1 METRRKRDSR
11 SRRRSKGEDNIL
23 KKWSFPNNL
32 KSLKLPGNFKFLRL
46 PGNLNFLKKVKFS
59 QRKIL
64 FLLIGIV
71 AVILAIF
78 FGILP
83 LIEAKKKV
91 EEEII
96 LKKRALLRYE
106 QFLQNRKSIEED
118 LARTSRE
125 YEGIQLKLLSGET
138 PQLGAAHLQEIVKRV
153 SEKNGVGIRSV
164 RILEPKEMN
173 VYLKVSLH
181 VDFNP
186 IGSLLSLGQ
195 FIYEIEHHEKELM
208 ISEMDFLVF
217 NPRMPSNVQ
226 GSLVITGL
234 MKKTKAKEKGR
245 QG

>member
-1 METRRKRDSR
+1 LKR
-11 SRRRSKGEDNIL
+11 
-23 KKWSFPNNL
+23 WSFPNNL
-32 KSLKLPGNFKFLRL
+32 KFLKL

-59 QRKIL
+59 QRRIL

-71 AVILAIF
+71 AIVLVIS
-78 FGILP
+78 FGLLP
-83 LIEAKKKV
+83 LIEAKKKA
-91 EEEII
+91 EEEIV
-96 LKKRALLRYE
+96 LKKRALSGYE
-106 QFLQNRKSIEED
+106 QFLQNRKAIEEE
-118 LARTSRE
+118 LGRTSKE
-125 YEGIQLKLLSGET
+125 YEGIQQKLLSGET
-138 PQLGAAHLQEIVKRV
+138 PQLGAANLQEIVKRL
-153 SEKNGVGIRSV
+153 SEKNGIGIRSV

-195 FIYEIEHHEKELM
+195 FMYDIEHHEKELM

-226 GSLVITGL
+226 GSLIITGL
-234 MKKTKAKEKGR
+234 MKKMKTKEKGR

>member
-1 METRRKRDSR
+1 
-11 SRRRSKGEDNIL
+11 L
-23 KKWSFPNNL
+23 KKWSFPDNL

-46 PGNLNFLKKVKFS
+46 PDNLNFLKKVRFS

-71 AVILAIF
+71 AAVLAIS
-78 FGILP
+78 FGVLP
-83 LIEAKKKV
+83 LIEAEKKA
-91 EEEII
+91 EEEIV

-106 QFLQNRKSIEED
+106 HFLQNRKAIEED

-138 PQLGAAHLQEIVKRV
+138 PQLGAANLQEIVKRV

-164 RILEPKEMN
+164 RILEPKEMT
-173 VYLKVSLH
+173 VYLKISLH
-181 VDFNP
+181 LDFTP
-186 IGSLLSLGQ
+186 ISSMLSLGQ
-195 FIYEIEHHEKELM
+195 FMYEIEHHEKELM

-245 QG
+245 PG

>member
-1 METRRKRDSR
+1 M
-11 SRRRSKGEDNIL
+11 

-32 KSLKLPGNFKFLRL
+32 KFLKLPGNFKFLRL
-46 PGNLNFLKKVKFS
+46 PDNLNFLKKGKFS

-71 AVILAIF
+71 AVILAISL
-78 FGILP
+78 GVLP
-83 LIEAKKKV
+83 LIEAKKKA

-106 QFLQNRKSIEED
+106 QFLQNRKSVEED
-118 LARTSRE
+118 LARTSKE

-138 PQLGAAHLQEIVKRV
+138 PQLGAANLQEIVKRV

-173 VYLKVSLH
+173 VYMKVSLH
-181 VDFNP
+181 VDFTP
-186 IGSLLSLGQ
+186 ISSILSLGQ

-234 MKKTKAKEKGR
+234 MKKTQAREKGR

>member
-1 METRRKRDSR
+1 M
-11 SRRRSKGEDNIL
+11 

-32 KSLKLPGNFKFLRL
+32 KSLKLRGHIKLLRL
-46 PGNLNFLKKVKFS
+46 PGNFNVLRKVKFS

-71 AVILAIF
+71 AVVLAIS
-78 FGILP
+78 FGVLP
-83 LIEAKKKV
+83 LIDAKKKV

-106 QFLQNRKSIEED
+106 HFLQNRRSIEED

-125 YEGIQLKLLSGET
+125 YEGIQMKLLSGET
-138 PQLGAAHLQEIVKRV
+138 PQLGAANLQEIVKRV

-173 VYLKVSLH
+173 VYLKISLH

-186 IGSLLSLGQ
+186 ISSMLSLGQ
-195 FIYEIEHHEKELM
+195 FMYEIEHHEKELM

-217 NPRMPSNVQ
+217 NPRMPSSVQ